1 MGAKVLNCCWLELRP
16 LISLPVMV
24 TSATW
29 PDSTWAIKS
38 LNLTGVSFFW
48 IWAKC
53 QAKKTTTSND
63 IHSITVLNVAFT
75 ILGLQTL
82 QCSAP
87 PYARGPTPH
96 GPMAT
101 AEGWCQGTGDP
112 GSSPRSPGR
121 SPPRSGRPWAWE
133 G

>member
-1 MGAKVLNCCWLELRP
+1 MGAKVLKDCWLVLWP

-29 PDSTWAIKS
+29 PDSTWAMNS
-38 LNLTGVSFFW
+38 LNLTGCSFFW

-53 QAKKTTTSND
+53 QARKTTTSND

-82 QCSAP
+82 Q
-87 PYARGPTPH
+87 GPTPH
-96 GPMAT
+96 GPMAR

-112 GSSPRSPGR
+112 G
-121 SPPRSGRPWAWE
+121 
-133 G
+133 